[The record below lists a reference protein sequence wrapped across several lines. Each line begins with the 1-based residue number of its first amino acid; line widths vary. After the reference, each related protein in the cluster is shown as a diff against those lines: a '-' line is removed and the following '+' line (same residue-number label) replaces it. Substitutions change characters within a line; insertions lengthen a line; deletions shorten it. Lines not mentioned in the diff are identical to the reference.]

1 MERPTEMTGG
11 LGWLYDR
18 IEALGF
24 SSLSEFA
31 KHADLHKGNLYRYF
45 SHETKPSIAVL
56 PTLTKAL
63 QLPVATVLDVLGVE
77 IEPEFVHSNKDSAL
91 QS

>member
-18 IEALGF
+18 IETLGF

-63 QLPVATVLDVLGVE
+63 QVPVATVLDVLGVQLE
-77 IEPEFVHSNKDSAL
+77 SEFTESSKDSAL

>member
-1 MERPTEMTGG
+1 MERPAELPGG

-18 IEALGF
+18 MEFLGF

-45 SHETKPSIAVL
+45 SHETKPSVAVL
-56 PTLTKAL
+56 PSLTLAL
-63 QLPVATVLDVLGVE
+63 QTPVETVLEVLGVQLE
-77 IEPEFVHSNKDSAL
+77 TVSADISKNSDL
-91 QS
+91 LA